1 MTCSLDRTIKF
12 WDLTDEAEEP
22 QLIINTP
29 FPVWRARHTPFGYG
43 LLAMPQRGDYDLH
56 LYDRRLS
63 GDIQHRDTNSPVH
76 SFEGHGDQVK
86 EFLWRPRGTI
96 TEDIDNREFQLVS
109 WGSDKVLRLH
119 QVNEEVLESVG
130 YRKGIK
136 AMPRTNLTRKNAIY
150 KTFRED
156 SAESPYLGFG
166 KPEASFPIQ
175 PRFRRTSS
183 MGMSKGPGTE
193 RGLWGAGQSRSM
205 AVTKRKGKIDMDPIS
220 WMKGV
225 KIGKRITSPSGIH
238 RSLSSVLSPRL
249 ASDRTWE
256 RFDSLGE
263 EITHVG
269 QKFDKVTFDEV

>member
-12 WDLTDEAEEP
+12 WDYTDEAKEP

-29 FPVWRARHTPFGYG
+29 FPVWRARHTPFGNG

-63 GDIQHRDTNSPVH
+63 GDIEHGDTHSPVH

-96 TEDIDNREFQLVS
+96 AENIDSREFQLVS

-119 QVNEEVLESVG
+119 QVNEEILESVG
-130 YRKGIK
+130 YRKGIMAK
-136 AMPRTNLTRKNAIY
+136 PRTNLTRKNAIY

-156 SAESPYLGFG
+156 SAEPPYPEFG
-166 KPEASFPIQ
+166 KPENSFPIQ

-183 MGMSKGPGTE
+183 MGMSKGPGVE

-205 AVTKRKGKIDMDPIS
+205 AVTKKKGKIDMDPIS

-225 KIGKRITSPSGIH
+225 KIGKRTTSPLGIH
-238 RSLSSVLSPRL
+238 RSLSSVLSPHL
-249 ASDRTWE
+249 ASDRIWE